1 MKVSELVEIVDG
13 IPGLILGDREGEVT
27 SVLVALDATLSV
39 VEEARRLGAEVI
51 VSHHPLLFSPTKH
64 ILEQEG
70 DGAILRRLIEGGISL
85 IAAHTNFDVAPRD
98 PQVLMEDGYGL
109 VGDIP
114 PMTLS
119 VLAQHTKERLD
130 ATCVKYAGEP
140 EGIIRRL
147 AVACGSGRT
156 AFPSALAAGA
166 QAVITGEASYDSAL
180 TFGRMGLSILEAG
193 HFDTEKWFMDSMA
206 SRLQNELGRLQY
218 NVRIHIF

>member
-1 MKVSELVEIVDG
+1 
-13 IPGLILGDREGEVT
+13 
-27 SVLVALDATLSV
+27 
-39 VEEARRLGAEVI
+39 
-51 VSHHPLLFSPTKH
+51 
-64 ILEQEG
+64 
-70 DGAILRRLIEGGISL
+70 
-85 IAAHTNFDVAPRD
+85 
-98 PQVLMEDGYGL
+98 
-109 VGDIP
+109 
-114 PMTLS
+114 MTLS
-119 VLAQHTKERLD
+119 ALAQHTKERLD

-218 NVRIHIF
+218 NVRIHISKVSKDVYSGEMCIRDSLKGRIVLGDVLILHSAGGLLQQHVLQLGFEIRKAGIA